1 MYTNTIAFFAV
12 GLLSSL
18 TAPVDAYWRMP
29 CAGTLLTG
37 RVDPVVA
44 PGEVSGHTHII
55 LGGNGFAPTMD
66 YASTQASTCTSC
78 AIQGDF
84 SNYWVPS
91 LYYAGQHGNFTSVPT
106 VGGTVYYE
114 QRVTYPGKNLTAYPA
129 GFRMTAGN
137 PELRAYSETLAQK
150 AISHACLNY
159 AGGAPPQGPGLP
171 TVNCPD
177 GVRSQVYFPSCW
189 DGVNLDSADHQ
200 SHMSYPLG
208 DDPDNG
214 VCPDDHPVPM
224 ISIFYEFI
232 FDTGNFGGDWYD
244 GVAQPF
250 VFSMGDNTGYGFHGD
265 FVNGWDVELLQ
276 TAIDEFTTIN
286 NGDADNVYYNNYFT
300 APAISGVECALP
312 PMVDEQVTGVLAALP
327 GCNPVT
333 STPGPVT
340 DCTATKTL
348 GSYTSGIYTDE
359 TSIGWEYLG
368 CGVDTYGNPALTG
381 PLQDDATMTVE
392 TCIALCGGK
401 GYSIAGLE
409 YASQCFCGNDLP
421 ARASP
426 TPGVIG
432 LCNMACTGNSTE
444 MCGAGSRLSLYQ
456 KCGSTCENVQFG
468 IAGAGGT
475 VPSVTAVAATYA
487 PSTAAGV
494 APTSAPGAS
503 SSTSAAAAASVSGS
517 SSSSSAAAAASTTGS
532 DGTGSGDS
540 VATSPAAVVPS
551 ATPSAILSVVAS
563 AVSSEVPSS
572 APSAEPSAC
581 PSNSTTSSVTLPS
594 GWTSAGCYLDN
605 MNPRTLN
612 GITFAWWGEKMTSS
626 GCALYCSDKGFS
638 YAGTENSGQCFCG
651 NQLVDSQ
658 VEPDTACNLPCEGSA
673 TEICGGPARLSV
685 FTNVAST
692 TRRRRS
698 HLRRHNHYKGAHFSG
713 ATA

>member
-1 MYTNTIAFFAV
+1 MYTNTITFFAF

-29 CAGTLLTG
+29 CDGTLLTG
-37 RVDPVVA
+37 RLDPVVA
-44 PGEVSGHTHII
+44 PGAVSGHTHII

-78 AIQGDF
+78 SIQGDF

-91 LYYAGQHGNFTSVPT
+91 LYYAGQNGTFTSVET
-106 VGGTVYYE
+106 SGGTVYYE
-114 QRVTYPGKNLTAYPA
+114 QRVTYPGKNLTAFPK

-137 PELRAYSETLAQK
+137 PELRAYNTTEQQE
-150 AISHACLNY
+150 AISHVCLNY
-159 AGGAPPQGPGLP
+159 AGGGPPQSPGFP

-177 GVRSQVYFPSCW
+177 GLRSQVYFPSCW
-189 DGVNLDSADHQ
+189 DGVNLDSPDHQ
-200 SHMSYPLG
+200 SHMAYPLG
-208 DDPDNG
+208 GHPDG
-214 VCPDDHPVPM
+214 GQCPDDHPVPM

-232 FDTGNFGGDWYD
+232 FNTGDFAADWYP

-250 VFSMGDNTGYGFHGD
+250 VFSMGDSTGYGFHGD
-265 FVNGWDVELLQ
+265 FVNGWDVQLLQ
-276 TAIDEFTTIN
+276 NAINEFTTDN
-286 NGDADNVYYNNYFT
+286 AGDADNVYYNNYFT
-300 APAISGVECALP
+300 APAVSGQQCSLP
-312 PMVDEQVTGVLAALP
+312 PMVNEQVTGLLDALP

-333 STPGPVT
+333 NTPGPVS
-340 DCTATKTL
+340 DCAATKTL
-348 GSYTSGIYTDE
+348 GTYTSSIFTDE
-359 TSIGWEYLG
+359 TSKGWAYLG
-368 CGVDTYGNPALTG
+368 CGVDTYGNPALQG
-381 PLQDDATMTVE
+381 PFQDDATMTVE

-401 GYSIAGLE
+401 DFSIAGLE

-432 LCNMACTGNSTE
+432 GCNMACTGNSTE

-456 KCGSTCENVQFG
+456 KCGSTCENAQFG
-468 IAGAGGT
+468 IVGAGGT
-475 VPSVTAVAATYA
+475 VPSVTAVPVTNA
-487 PSTAAGV
+487 PA
-494 APTSAPGAS
+494 
-503 SSTSAAAAASVSGS
+503 STSAVSAPSGVSTASVVSVSAS
-517 SSSSSAAAAASTTGS
+517 SSSSSATTATATTGS

-540 VATSPAAVVPS
+540 VATSPVAVAPVLPS

-563 AVSSEVPSS
+563 AASSAAASA

-605 MNPRTLN
+605 MNPRSLS
-612 GITFAWWGEKMTSS
+612 GITFAWWGEQMTSS

-638 YAGTENSGQCFCG
+638 YAGTENAGQCFCG

-658 VEPDTACNLPCEGSA
+658 LEPDTACNLPCEGSA
-673 TEICGGPARLSV
+673 TEMCGGPARLSV
-685 FTNVAST
+685 FTNIAPS

-698 HLRRHNHYKGAHFSG
+698 HLRRHNNYKGAHFAG
-713 ATA
+713 ASA